1 MFVKGSRYEAVPDA
15 VYTDPSGRETGY
27 KRLRLIPAAPALQVH
42 TVRREER
49 LDLIAFLYY
58 QDPEQFWRICDGN
71 VSLTPQELEEAG
83 RRLLIPLPVR

>member
-15 VYTDPSGRETGY
+15 VYTDPSGREIGY
-27 KRLRLIPAAPALQVH
+27 KRLRLIPVAPALQVH

-71 VSLTPQELEEAG
+71 VSLTPEELEEAG